1 LPHQRAHYP
10 GKYVYRRAEPHH
22 RRIYQEINNKCTM
35 ALVNYSDSESD
46 TDVPPTVAAPKT
58 KVATKSTFQT
68 TQPGRIRVD
77 LPSLKPETGE
87 NADDPPAKR
96 ARTGGAF
103 SGFNNFLPPP
113 KKPSAGVPKKV
124 INFKT
129 SSEAAFSRA
138 SQIVTSDGDDFNPV
152 PDIGE
157 ESATNAPPEV
167 KLTGKN
173 TMFVPESVKNRQ
185 KLGGTQ
191 PKTKP
196 SGGGKSS
203 TETTKVRTAMST
215 ESDVQPAPRPKEKQ
229 SLFSFQPDQEDIPS
243 ASSHSGTYEPLMSA
257 SADDV
262 EAPLSANLFPS
273 GAATAAPT
281 KPASSSSLSA
291 VVADMDLTPA
301 QRRQLFGRNYKD
313 NANTTVTSFNLDSE
327 YANNEAMRQAGE
339 VVQHRAIKTI
349 APGKH
354 SLQQL
359 VNNARTQKDAIE
371 DSWAEGRKNR
381 AEGGSKYG
389 WGSG

>member
-1 LPHQRAHYP
+1 M
-10 GKYVYRRAEPHH
+10 
-22 RRIYQEINNKCTM
+22 M

-46 TDVPPTVAAPKT
+46 TEAPTTVAAPKA
-58 KVATKSTFQT
+58 KVVAKSTFQT

-77 LPSLKPETGE
+77 LPSLKPEASE
-87 NADDPPAKR
+87 NAGDPPAKR

-103 SGFNNFLPPP
+103 SGFNSLLPPP
-113 KKPSAGVPKKV
+113 KKPGAAAPKKV

-138 SQIVTSDGDDFNPV
+138 PQIESKDDDDFGPV
-152 PDIGE
+152 ADISE
-157 ESATNAPPEV
+157 DSAPSEV
-167 KLTGKN
+167 KLVGKN

-185 KLGGTQ
+185 KIGGTQ
-191 PKTKP
+191 PKPKP
-196 SGGGKSS
+196 AAASKSS
-203 TETTKVRTAMST
+203 IEATKARAIVST
-215 ESDVQPAPRPKEKQ
+215 ESNAQPAPRPKEKQ
-229 SLFSFQPDQEDIPS
+229 SLFSFQSDQEDTPS
-243 ASSHSGTYEPLMSA
+243 ASSHNGTYEPLLSA
-257 SADDV
+257 QADGI
-262 EAPLSANLFPS
+262 EAPTSSNTYSS
-273 GAATAAPT
+273 GASTAVPT
-281 KPASSSSLSA
+281 HPVSSSSLSA

-301 QRRQLFGRNYKD
+301 QKRQLFGRNYKG
-313 NANTTVTSFNLDSE
+313 NANTTVTNFNLDSE

-371 DSWAEGRKNR
+371 DAWAEGRKNR